1 MVDVKFGVTKGE
13 IVESKLVLF
22 EPYQATFPVAQ
33 VADNE
38 VVALLQMLGF
48 DVPVGAVTPF
58 IETLTATKLLW
69 QLPLSQRTL

>member
-13 IVESKLVLF
+13 IVESNVVLF
-22 EPYQATFPVAQ
+22 EPYQATFPDAQ

-38 VVALLQMLGF
+38 AVALLQMVGF

-58 IETLTATKLLW
+58 IETLTATKPLK
-69 QLPLSQRTL
+69 QVPLSQRTL